1 LSADEARARAQA
13 RFGSP
18 AVAADACRDARGLS
32 LIDATVGDV
41 LYALRTFRRSP
52 MVAAT
57 IVGTVALGL
66 GLVAAVFTIFNAFVF
81 RPDAVRDPDSLFSVR
96 WGLSGNATAHVRFTR
111 PRYEALR
118 SQTDIFSGVC
128 ARLADITSRIDG
140 RMMEGQLVTGN
151 FFQVVGVHIVLGRPL
166 MPEDDVRGAGRPVMV
181 LSHSGW
187 SRLFDSDPGVLGRRV
202 SVSGFQYEIV
212 GVAAEGFRGLGVLP
226 PDYFAPLSLVGQF
239 RPWFAG
245 REDMVAIE
253 VIGRLK
259 PGLSRA
265 TAHAG
270 LAVWAANENPVDAR
284 PALTLDPRG
293 TATPLSPGVLLAF
306 SPLFFAFGLILM
318 IGCANVANLLLAR
331 AVARQRE
338 IGIRLSL
345 GASRRRVVRQ
355 LLTESLLLALVSA
368 AGALVIS
375 RVVLDASVSTLMR
388 TVPPEFAELLRFDA
402 PATDWR
408 VAVFLIVAAIISTA
422 LFGLVPAL
430 YGTRIDL
437 VRTIRGEFGRD
448 GRPGRARNAL
458 IVVQVTASALLLICA
473 GIFLRSALRSAST
486 DPGLRTADT
495 VVIDIVNEP
504 FRTPMVAAVA
514 ASPSVAEVSAS
525 WPEALNRPREAF
537 VRATAEVQGHTARFP
552 VGYRLA
558 SPEYFSVLAIEVL
571 RGRIYSE
578 SEARSNAAVAL
589 VSESTARRLWPKG
602 DAVGQALWLESDPNS
617 DTGGP
622 NDPALPSRTFSVV
635 GVVRDVAGFRLA
647 GYTEA
652 GVYIP
657 TGPATAETNLIV
669 RVIGDPERARR
680 ALTEQLA
687 AIDPNTGML
696 LTLRTVA
703 RLETYPLQA
712 GFWVTVVLGGLAL
725 VLTLSGIFSVLSFL
739 VEQRSKEIGVRIA
752 LGATTRNVARL
763 VLSQS
768 LRLVTM
774 GLVLGGGL
782 AWTLAVV
789 LMSRPAAARIGAIVH
804 VFDPIAYG
812 ASMLC
817 IVAACALAASMPALR
832 AARIDPMAT
841 LRRE

>member
-1 LSADEARARAQA
+1 MARPTPPDLLQGTVDLLILRTLQSEPMHGWAISERIQQISQDVLQVNQGSLYPALHRLEHQGWIEAEWGISELGRRAKFYRLTAIGPPAARRRGQRVGTHDDRHRPRDEDGVNLRDVRLRIRALFAPRRVEREMDEELRFHLEMETRKHLAAGLSADEARARAQA
-13 RFGSP
+13 RFGST

-32 LIDATVGDV
+32 LLDATVGDV

-81 RPDAVRDPDSLFSVR
+81 RPDAVRDPDSLFSLR
-96 WGLSGNATAHVRFTR
+96 WALSGNATAHVRFTL
-111 PRYEALR
+111 PRYQSLR
-118 SQTDIFSGVC
+118 GETDIFSGVC

-151 FFQVVGVHIVLGRPL
+151 FFEVVGVNTVLGRPL

-187 SRLFDSDPGVLGRRV
+187 SRLFDSDPGVVGRSV
-202 SVSGFQYEIV
+202 SVSGFQYQIV

-253 VIGRLK
+253 VLGRLK

-270 LAVWAANENPVDAR
+270 LAVWAANGNPVDAR

-306 SPLFFAFGLILM
+306 SPLFVAFGLILM

-368 AGALVIS
+368 VGALVIS

-408 VAVFLIVAAIISTA
+408 VAAFLIVAAIISTA
-422 LFGLVPAL
+422 FFGLVPAL

-448 GRPGRARNAL
+448 ARPGRARNAL

-504 FRTPMVAAVA
+504 FRAAMVAAVA

-525 WPEALNRPREAF
+525 WPEALNRPRDAF
-537 VRATAEVQGHTARFP
+537 VRATEEVQGNTARFP

-558 SPEYFSVLAIEVL
+558 SPEYFSVLAIDVL

-578 SEARSNAAVAL
+578 SEARSHAAVAL

-602 DAVGQALWLESDPNS
+602 DAVGQAFSLDSD
-617 DTGGP
+617 
-622 NDPALPSRTFSVV
+622 RT
-635 GVVRDVAGFRLA
+635 
-647 GYTEA
+647 
-652 GVYIP
+652 
-657 TGPATAETNLIV
+657 
-669 RVIGDPERARR
+669 
-680 ALTEQLA
+680 LT
-687 AIDPNTGML
+687 
-696 LTLRTVA
+696 
-703 RLETYPLQA
+703 QA
-712 GFWVTVVLGGLAL
+712 GRTTPRCHRG
-725 VLTLSGIFSVLSFL
+725 
-739 VEQRSKEIGVRIA
+739 RSASSASSATWPAFAWRDTRKPACMSPRVPRLPKRI
-752 LGATTRNVARL
+752 
-763 VLSQS
+763 
-768 LRLVTM
+768 
-774 GLVLGGGL
+774 
-782 AWTLAVV
+782 
-789 LMSRPAAARIGAIVH
+789 
-804 VFDPIAYG
+804 
-812 ASMLC
+812 
-817 IVAACALAASMPALR
+817 
-832 AARIDPMAT
+832 
-841 LRRE
+841 